1 MATTNKF
8 KKTIDDIKA
17 TARFLSDVQPD
28 KSFWVSNGW
37 IVRNMKEL
45 PLALRKMNNDTFV
58 YHVNK
63 GKNDFYNWVNDVVGD
78 KKLALD
84 IKSAYNKSD
93 MIAAIERRIEQL
105 KRA

>member
-1 MATTNKF
+1 MATTNKI
-8 KKTIDDIKA
+8 KKTMEEIKN
-17 TARFLSDVQPD
+17 TARFLSDVQPER
-28 KSFWVSNGW
+28 SFWVSNGW

-63 GKNDFYNWVNDVVGD
+63 SKNDFYNWVSDVVGD
-78 KKLALD
+78 KKLAFD